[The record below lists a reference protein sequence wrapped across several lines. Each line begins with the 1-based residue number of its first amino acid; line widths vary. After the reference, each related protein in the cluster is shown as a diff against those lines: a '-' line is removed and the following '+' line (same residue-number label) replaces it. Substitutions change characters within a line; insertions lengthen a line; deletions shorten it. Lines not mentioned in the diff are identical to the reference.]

1 MPRVTEKLSFR
12 IIRIRIYLTTSKSRR
27 SLMRELLFHKR
38 VKGLFV
44 LLGLPSLLPQRTR
57 LLPALS
63 PRLWSRGDNLIPCSL
78 SLLLKVIGLR
88 PKNRN
93 QIFQPSCLP
102 KGLPSSQGVS
112 NLRAQDDQRSRTRIC
127 HSLS

>member
-1 MPRVTEKLSFR
+1 MLRVTEKLSFR
-12 IIRIRIYLTTSKSRR
+12 IIRIRICLTTSKSRR
-27 SLMRELLFHKR
+27 SLTKELLFHKR

-44 LLGLPSLLPQRTR
+44 LLGLPSLPPQRTH

-63 PRLWSRGDNLIPCSL
+63 PRLWSRGDNSIPCSL
-78 SLLLKVIGLR
+78 SPLLKVIGLR

-93 QIFQPSCLP
+93 QLFQPSCLP
-102 KGLPSSQGVS
+102 RGLPSSQGDS
-112 NLRAQDDQRSRTRIC
+112 NLRAQEDQRSRTRIC